1 MTPPV
6 TRWLCLHLVLLL
18 TQGVRCQLSVGGVD
32 SFLVD
37 DLDATAGAA
46 EININDL
53 VNTTDAEVAQD
64 AGNYSSVTSVG
75 DPAAATNKSQEET
88 TLPDFDDDLADG
100 LEVTTEFG
108 GLSNDEFNKRTG
120 AMDYEYS
127 TGLERK
133 IDDRETGGAT
143 SAIPQLTRRIV
154 FSGGD
159 TLTPTVPEPS
169 VAFTRPSSVVRVLS
183 DDDRDMWLPNW
194 PSQLLDNDSRPA
206 RRPTIRFPT
215 DPLPSVF
222 PLAPASSVI
231 TPVPSI
237 VPSFTVSKVPVTQYF
252 FDLTSVAPTPV
263 PGPLFDQDDLS
274 TPVSA
279 MPSGRPDLSRPVI
292 DLSSSISDLQ
302 SSALIEAAR
311 PFSVTPSLFDS
322 HSSVMTKA
330 EVNFSSHTLAATPVL
345 DLVPNFPSTSTVLN
359 GTAEGEV
366 VVNNVD
372 GKLNTNNVTFVTEE
386 VQDLE
391 PETTGLK
398 PPMDHP
404 TSPGDDI
411 ESTTA
416 GEVPVDESFADPDV
430 VVPGIDELQLVSS
443 ATTSAPA
450 PFSELVRTTRTNAL
464 GSVKPTFIRTSQ
476 AANSSRTPLWMLLS
490 QSSPSRTVNTQLL
503 STQPKTSA
511 AITPATNTITA
522 FTTSPSLI
530 DENINEP
537 IESEASPT
545 PALVPSTLSVEEL
558 PETLV
563 PSLTVS
569 LDDFSAEY
577 ESDHPSPVLATHSP
591 SDAIDITPSVTAL
604 VSIIPTVGSTE
615 STTSDTPNE
624 ILEITPDID
633 LSKDILSDT
642 LSIDKEFSKSKS
654 PDTSDTILQSL
665 SVARTTEV
673 NSVTA
678 VTGSA
683 TWTPV
688 LDPAEDTGQSVSVTL
703 PSTMIPITSNV
714 SPVSPEMTGGF
725 TPIKSNTIQPG
736 ILIHTEVWPETNSIP
751 SPTSLTAV
759 DESTATLFALFDA
772 SNTMSA
778 PSTSV
783 PDFFTATT
791 VQETGLES
799 DSVMPS
805 EHLFVDEYLISSVI
819 VKDEDESSPVTS
831 PTTFYT
837 SLKDEIELSPIAF
850 PTTIHTSLTDEM
862 DSSHIASPTTIHTSE
877 VELESSVTFPTTI
890 HTSLKDEIE
899 SSPFAFPTTI
909 RTSLKDETDSSID
922 FPMTILTSL
931 ENEVTSI
938 PLAPTFTESIPT
950 SSTGSTVSDGESV
963 AEETTHEPTIIVTEK
978 LPSSPTV
985 YIPEILPSSSGKTIL
1000 ATPSTTDIANIS
1012 SVPSL
1017 PTIILESSESAV
1029 PHDVPMSSAS
1039 VATLPTASAGSNLD
1053 SRILVAP
1060 TATGETT
1067 ESSTHVIDPEEPPAA
1082 EGAEDGTHGELPE
1095 KEAAAEIE
1103 NPSSS
1108 SSTISIPAP
1117 VMVTTPTYTT
1127 SATKKSTTKVTAPRT
1142 TSTSPVS
1149 TTLSSEVPTF
1159 IDPTETTPSLTT
1171 METLLNG
1178 TVVKRRL
1185 PFIRALVAYSSM
1197 EFCQHKNNFRSLF
1210 AQWLS
1215 RHLHGKVH
1223 VEPHDI
1229 EFFSKPD
1236 CAISKPL
1243 TEDRINRNRPQPET
1257 DEKLPSL
1264 VDNEKTNVY
1273 FYVTSAGKINPN
1285 LTKQFP
1291 LFPMDLE
1298 ISKNLTYL
1306 ISKVS
1311 QLEVM
1316 TAKDDLVG
1324 PIITDPLHEKAAA
1337 VGTSIIVIIV
1347 VCSIVGVTII
1357 VALLFFSCPYVFK
1370 MVVKR
1375 RGATN
1380 NYYGRRCTPVSMD
1393 AYSMDSV
1400 SVYRSFRRKS
1410 KRRASGRSVK
1420 SYLNQAFD
1428 DPNGPTRLLNFA
1440 KLTHFISDIDG
1451 VYEEFGTIPVNM
1463 PKYDE
1468 LPSGVEDKNRYA
1480 NVIPVPE
1487 TRVLLKQLKDSRN
1500 SEYINANYV
1509 RGARN
1514 ESKYYIATQAP
1525 LDDTV
1530 ADFWR
1535 MIWEQETKVVVMLT
1549 DFVEKGID
1557 KCADY
1562 LPPSET
1568 LDCHRLYGDFQVTL
1582 KSRDMREKFV
1592 VSNVQLKN
1600 LENNLVR
1607 EVAHMWFT
1615 GWPASG
1621 VPNEETAFIS
1631 FILDVR
1637 RTRKKLRAK
1646 GPIVIHCSPGT
1657 GRTGT
1662 LLACDIV
1669 MRQFEDQRSV
1679 DVPRTVYSIRRDR
1692 AGAVQTKE
1700 QYAFIYRVIN
1710 FYASKLTSG
1719 NLDSL

>member
-464 GSVKPTFIRTSQ
+464 
-476 AANSSRTPLWMLLS
+476 
-490 QSSPSRTVNTQLL
+490 
-503 STQPKTSA
+503 
-511 AITPATNTITA
+511 
-522 FTTSPSLI
+522 
-530 DENINEP
+530 
-537 IESEASPT
+537 
-545 PALVPSTLSVEEL
+545 
-558 PETLV
+558 
-563 PSLTVS
+563 
-569 LDDFSAEY
+569 
-577 ESDHPSPVLATHSP
+577 
-591 SDAIDITPSVTAL
+591 
-604 VSIIPTVGSTE
+604 
-615 STTSDTPNE
+615 
-624 ILEITPDID
+624 
-633 LSKDILSDT
+633 
-642 LSIDKEFSKSKS
+642 
-654 PDTSDTILQSL
+654 
-665 SVARTTEV
+665 
-673 NSVTA
+673 
-678 VTGSA
+678 
-683 TWTPV
+683 
-688 LDPAEDTGQSVSVTL
+688 
-703 PSTMIPITSNV
+703 
-714 SPVSPEMTGGF
+714 
-725 TPIKSNTIQPG
+725 
-736 ILIHTEVWPETNSIP
+736 
-751 SPTSLTAV
+751 
-759 DESTATLFALFDA
+759 
-772 SNTMSA
+772 
-778 PSTSV
+778 
-783 PDFFTATT
+783 
-791 VQETGLES
+791 
-799 DSVMPS
+799 
-805 EHLFVDEYLISSVI
+805 
-819 VKDEDESSPVTS
+819 
-831 PTTFYT
+831 
-837 SLKDEIELSPIAF
+837 
-850 PTTIHTSLTDEM
+850 
-862 DSSHIASPTTIHTSE
+862 
-877 VELESSVTFPTTI
+877 
-890 HTSLKDEIE
+890 
-899 SSPFAFPTTI
+899 
-909 RTSLKDETDSSID
+909 
-922 FPMTILTSL
+922 
-931 ENEVTSI
+931 
-938 PLAPTFTESIPT
+938 
-950 SSTGSTVSDGESV
+950 
-963 AEETTHEPTIIVTEK
+963 
-978 LPSSPTV
+978 
-985 YIPEILPSSSGKTIL
+985 
-1000 ATPSTTDIANIS
+1000 
-1012 SVPSL
+1012 
-1017 PTIILESSESAV
+1017 
-1029 PHDVPMSSAS
+1029 
-1039 VATLPTASAGSNLD
+1039 
-1053 SRILVAP
+1053 
-1060 TATGETT
+1060 ATGETT

-1215 RHLHGKVH
+1215 RHLHGKVRH